1 MTITLAR
8 PSTNAQDSGRHRR
21 GRPGLVSVNSLVAVV
36 YRGWLSHLLRPG
48 RHLVRAPHARR
59 RTAGLAAVPATS

>member
-8 PSTNAQDSGRHRR
+8 PSTNAQDTGRHRR
-21 GRPGLVSVNSLVAVV
+21 GRPGLVSVNSLVVVV

-48 RHLVRAPHARR
+48 RHLLRVPRTGRR
-59 RTAGLAAVPATS
+59 SAGAAVPATI